1 MLFYPEDFTL
11 SSWENKNKY
20 TTMEKYSIA
29 RLEEETGL
37 RGYLYNFTQM
47 CDITSAKFN
56 SPSAGWTNGQI
67 SFMDRE
73 V

>member
-1 MLFYPEDFTL
+1 
-11 SSWENKNKY
+11 
-20 TTMEKYSIA
+20 MEKYSIA